1 MYIFSS
7 DSKTMATAFVNYTCK
22 SFIKLSPGLKVQYL
36 LLEKPALRCLFHW
49 LQCKYIP
56 LFFHYWLQQQ
66 KDDFPLG

>member
-1 MYIFSS
+1 
-7 DSKTMATAFVNYTCK
+7 MATAFVNYTCK

-49 LQCKYIP
+49 LQYKYIP

-66 KDDFPLG
+66 TDDFPLG